1 LIIQVSIQKTPFGFR
16 FVLIADQVETCI
28 PKMRKTHIS
37 LSISEFAATL
47 VQSGSGMRKSHRTG
61 FSCENVRRRKRD
73 NISGPKRSHFG
84 RITMKRLSTLALTSI
99 VALTA
104 GVSAAQADKLTL
116 YCSADEAWCQQMARG
131 FEDATGI
138 DVNMTRKSSGETF
151 AQVKAE
157 SANPRGDVWWGGTGD
172 PHLQAA
178 EEGLTTAYVSPM
190 RGELHDWAIRQAESA
205 NDKTIGIY
213 SGALGYGYNT
223 ELLAANNLPEPSC
236 WKDLL
241 KPEYKGHVQM
251 ANPNSSGTAYTTLA
265 TMVQLFGEEE
275 GFDFMKGLHAN
286 INQYTK
292 SGSAPIKAAG
302 RGETTI
308 GIVFMHD
315 AVAQAAAGFPVN
327 VVAPCEGTGYEI
339 GAMSIIEGARNMDE
353 AKQFYD
359 WALTADV
366 QSEAWKV
373 LSFQVPSNVSAE
385 TSPQAPDLSTIK
397 LIDYDFA
404 KYGSSDERKRL
415 LQKWDEE
422 VSTLPQ

>member
-1 LIIQVSIQKTPFGFR
+1 MNLFKVMFG
-16 FVLIADQVETCI
+16 A
-28 PKMRKTHIS
+28 S
-37 LSISEFAATL
+37 LFA
-47 VQSGSGMRKSHRTG
+47 
-61 FSCENVRRRKRD
+61 
-73 NISGPKRSHFG
+73 
-84 RITMKRLSTLALTSI
+84 LSM
-99 VALTA
+99 TA
-104 GVSAAQADKLTL
+104 GAAQADKLTY
-116 YCSADEAWCQQMARG
+116 YCSAQEDWCQLMARS
-131 FEDATGI
+131 FEEATGI

-151 AQVKAE
+151 AQVRAE
-157 SANPRGDVWWGGTGD
+157 RSNPKGDVWWGGTGD

-178 EEGLTTAYVSPM
+178 EEGLTEEYLSPM
-190 RGELHDWAIRQAESA
+190 RDQLHDWAIAQAESA
-205 NDKTIGIY
+205 NNRTIGIY

-223 ELLAANNLPEPSC
+223 ELVAANNLSEPSC
-236 WKDLL
+236 WRDLL
-241 KPEYKGHVQM
+241 KPEFKGHVQM

-265 TMVQLFGEEE
+265 SIVQIFGEDD
-275 GFDFMKGLHAN
+275 GFEFMKGLHAN

-302 RGETTI
+302 RGENTI

-315 AVAQAAAGFPVN
+315 AVKQAVAGFPIK

-339 GAMSIIEGARNMDE
+339 GSMSIIAGARNLEE

-359 WALTADV
+359 WALSA
-366 QSEAWKV
+366 EAQNLALQV
-373 LSFQVPSNVSAE
+373 NAFQVPSNVNAE
-385 TSPQAPDLSTIK
+385 TSPMAPDMSSIK

>member
-1 LIIQVSIQKTPFGFR
+1 MT
-16 FVLIADQVETCI
+16 
-28 PKMRKTHIS
+28 
-37 LSISEFAATL
+37 TL
-47 VQSGSGMRKSHRTG
+47 KKLVCTSA
-61 FSCENVRRRKRD
+61 
-73 NISGPKRSHFG
+73 
-84 RITMKRLSTLALTSI
+84 LALTAS
-99 VALTA
+99 V
-104 GVSAAQADKLTL
+104 GAAQADKLTF
-116 YCSADEAWCQQMARG
+116 YCSAQEDWCQLMARS

-151 AQVKAE
+151 AQIKAE
-157 SANPRGDVWWGGTGD
+157 ASNPKGDVWWGGTGD

-178 EEGLTTAYVSPM
+178 EENLTEPYVSPM
-190 RGELHDWAIRQAESA
+190 RDQLHPWAISQAESA
-205 NDKTIGIY
+205 DDKTIGIY

-223 ELLAANNLPEPSC
+223 DLLAANDLPEPAC
-236 WKDLL
+236 WADLL

-265 TMVQLFGEEE
+265 SMVQLFGEDE
-275 GFDFMKGLHAN
+275 GFEFMKGLHAN

-302 RGETTI
+302 RGENTI

-315 AVAQAAAGFPVN
+315 AVAQAVAGFPIK

-339 GAMSIIEGARNMDE
+339 GSMSIIEGARNLDE

-359 WALTADV
+359 WALSA
-366 QSEAWKV
+366 EAQNLALQV
-373 LSFQVPSNVSAE
+373 NAFQVMSNVAAE
-385 TSPQAPDLSTIK
+385 SSPMAPDMSAIK
-397 LIDYDFA
+397 LIDYDFV

>member
-1 LIIQVSIQKTPFGFR
+1 MSSKKLQFSLLLVA
-16 FVLIADQVETCI
+16 VL
-28 PKMRKTHIS
+28 M
-37 LSISEFAATL
+37 
-47 VQSGSGMRKSHRTG
+47 
-61 FSCENVRRRKRD
+61 
-73 NISGPKRSHFG
+73 
-84 RITMKRLSTLALTSI
+84 
-99 VALTA
+99 TA
-104 GVSAAQADKLTL
+104 GTTRADKLTY
-116 YCSADEAWCQQMARG
+116 YCSAQEDWCQLMARS
-131 FEDATGI
+131 FEEATGI

-151 AQVKAE
+151 AQIRAE
-157 SANPRGDVWWGGTGD
+157 ASNPKGDVWWGGTGD

-178 EEGLTTAYVSPM
+178 EEGLTEEYLSPM
-190 RGELHDWAIRQAESA
+190 RGELQDWAISQAESSG
-205 NDKTIGIY
+205 NRTIGIY

-223 ELLAANNLPEPSC
+223 ELLAANNLPEPAC
-236 WKDLL
+236 WNDLL
-241 KPEYKGHVQM
+241 KPEFKGHVQM

-265 TMVQLFGEEE
+265 SIVQIFGEDE
-275 GFDFMKGLHAN
+275 GFEFMKGLHAN

-315 AVAQAAAGFPVN
+315 AVKQAVSGFPIK

-339 GAMSIIEGARNMDE
+339 GSMSIIAGARNMNE

-359 WALTADV
+359 WALSA
-366 QSEAWKV
+366 EAQNLALQV
-373 LSFQVPSNVSAE
+373 NAFQVPSNSNAE
-385 TSPQAPDLSTIK
+385 TSSSAPDMSMIK

-404 KYGSSDERKRL
+404 KYGSSAERKRL

>member
-1 LIIQVSIQKTPFGFR
+1 MKKLTVMALGVCTTI
-16 FVLIADQVETCI
+16 L
-28 PKMRKTHIS
+28 
-37 LSISEFAATL
+37 AAA
-47 VQSGSGMRKSHRTG
+47 
-61 FSCENVRRRKRD
+61 
-73 NISGPKRSHFG
+73 P
-84 RITMKRLSTLALTSI
+84 
-99 VALTA
+99 
-104 GVSAAQADKLTL
+104 AAYAKDKLTF
-116 YCSADEAWCQQMARG
+116 YCSAQDEWCQLVANEFQ
-131 FEDATGI
+131 DATGI
-138 DVNMTRKSSGETF
+138 DVAMTRKSSGETF

-157 SANPRGDVWWGGTGD
+157 ASNPTGDVWWGGTGD

-178 EEGLTTAYVSPM
+178 EEGLTEPYVSPM
-190 RGELHDWAIRQAESA
+190 RSELNGWAISQAESA
-205 NDKTIGIY
+205 GDRTIGIY

-265 TMVQLFGEEE
+265 TIVQLFGEEE
-275 GFDFMKGLHAN
+275 GFEFMKGLHSN

-315 AVAQAAAGFPVN
+315 AVSQAVSGFPVK

-339 GAMSIIEGARNMDE
+339 GSMSIIKGARNLDS
-353 AKQFYD
+353 AKKFYD
-359 WALTADV
+359 WALSAEA
-366 QSEAWKV
+366 QSLALQVKA
-373 LSFQVPSNVSAE
+373 FQVPSNKGAE
-385 TSPQAPDLSTIK
+385 TSPSAPDLASIK
-397 LIDYDFA
+397 LIDYDFK

-415 LQKWDEE
+415 LKKWDDE
-422 VSTLPQ
+422 VSVLPQ

>member
-1 LIIQVSIQKTPFGFR
+1 MNLTRFKIGASLLAVAVS
-16 FVLIADQVETCI
+16 
-28 PKMRKTHIS
+28 
-37 LSISEFAATL
+37 
-47 VQSGSGMRKSHRTG
+47 SGT
-61 FSCENVRRRKRD
+61 
-73 NISGPKRSHFG
+73 
-84 RITMKRLSTLALTSI
+84 
-99 VALTA
+99 
-104 GVSAAQADKLTL
+104 AQADKLTY
-116 YCSADEAWCQQMARG
+116 YCSAQEDWCQLMARS
-131 FEDATGI
+131 FEEATGI
-138 DVNMTRKSSGETF
+138 NVNMTRKSSGETF
-151 AQVKAE
+151 AQIRAE
-157 SANPRGDVWWGGTGD
+157 ASNPKGDVWWGGTGD

-178 EEGLTTAYVSPM
+178 EEGLTEEYMSPM
-190 RGELHDWAIRQAESA
+190 RSELHDWAISQAESA
-205 NDKTIGIY
+205 GNRTIGIY

-223 ELLAANNLPEPSC
+223 DLVAANNLPEPGC
-236 WKDLL
+236 WNDLL

-265 TMVQLFGEEE
+265 SMVQIFGEDG

-302 RGETTI
+302 RGENTI

-315 AVAQAAAGFPVN
+315 AVKQAVSGFPIK

-339 GAMSIIEGARNMDE
+339 GSMSIIAGARNMEE
-353 AKQFYD
+353 AKRFYD
-359 WALTADV
+359 WALTA
-366 QSEAWKV
+366 EAQNLALQV
-373 LSFQVPSNVSAE
+373 NAFQVPSNKNAE
-385 TSPQAPDLSTIK
+385 TSPSAPDMSMIK